1 MFRKSLNSYRS
12 RRVARVMVTLLAIL
26 AGWSGM
32 LHAQGAGKASILGT
46 VTDSAGAVVPGASVQ
61 VKNIATG
68 RLQEVPTD
76 EQGRY
81 TIADLPIG
89 EYEAQASLAG
99 FQTTLRRGITLTVG
113 AQAVVDFSL
122 QVGRTEES
130 VTVEAQVSQ
139 VDTVSRRWR
148 RMSKQS
154 RSTTCR

>member
-1 MFRKSLNSYRS
+1 MSLNSNCRN
-12 RRVARVMVTLLAIL
+12 RAARVALMLLALL
-26 AGWSGM
+26 AGWSGV
-32 LHAQGAGKASILGT
+32 LNAQGAGNASVLGT
-46 VTDSAGAVVPGASVQ
+46 VMDSAGAVVPGASVQ

-68 RLQEVPTD
+68 RVQEVPTD

-99 FQTTLRRGITLTVG
+99 FQTTVRRGITLTVG

-130 VTVEAQVSQ
+130 LTVEAQVSQ